1 MKKGL
6 DVFLIIVVSTIF
18 GGLFGS
24 YLVVNNIGNL
34 PWARIHTNGNNA
46 GNNFENII
54 KQQVAKQEDNA
65 VIDVV
70 KNVSPSVVSIE
81 IQKDVSQNVSVD
93 PFSQF
98 FGSWPFLNQ
107 QPQAPKATEPD
118 WQKVGGG
125 SGFIVSADGLV
136 MTNRHVIDDT
146 SAKYKVI
153 LSDGRSFD
161 AKIVGTDLFNDI
173 GVLKIDAKNLP
184 IVTLGDSDQ
193 LVIGQTVVAIGN
205 ALAEFSNT
213 VTVGVVSGQGR
224 SIVAGTGGSSEKL
237 VNVIQTD
244 AAINPGNSGGPLL
257 NLSGEVIGIN
267 TAVSSQ
273 GQLIG
278 FAIPINS
285 VRQIIESVKKTG
297 EVIRPYLGVRYS
309 MLDADMA
316 KKLNIDIT
324 DGALIAAGTK
334 KDETAIISESPA
346 SKAGLQA
353 SDVITEVNGKK
364 LNKDYDL
371 AQAISQFQPGDKI
384 MLKVWNKGQTRDV
397 TVILE
402 KYKK

>member
-1 MKKGL
+1 MKRGL

-24 YLVVNNIGNL
+24 YLVVNNISNL
-34 PWARIHTNGNNA
+34 PWANN
-46 GNNFENII
+46 NNFEQVI
-54 KQQVAKQEDNA
+54 KQQIVRQEESS
-65 VIDVV
+65 VTDVV

-81 IQKDVSQNVSVD
+81 IQKDISKNVSID
-93 PFSQF
+93 PFNDL
-98 FGSWPFLNQ
+98 FGSWPFFEA
-107 QPQAPKATEPD
+107 QPVEPKTTEPD
-118 WQKVGGG
+118 FQKIGGG
-125 SGFIVSADGLV
+125 TGFIISADGLI
-136 MTNRHVIDDT
+136 MTNRHVISDDT
-146 SAKYKVI
+146 AKYKVI
-153 LSDGRSFD
+153 LNDGRRYD
-161 AKIVGTDLFNDI
+161 AEVVGTDLFNDI
-173 GVLKIDAKNLP
+173 GVLKVEAQDLP

-224 SIVAGTGGSSEKL
+224 SIVAGSAGSSENL

-297 EVIRPYLGVRYS
+297 EVIRPYLGVRYTR
-309 MLDADMA
+309 LDADMA
-316 KKLNIDIT
+316 KKMNIDIT
-324 DGALIAAGTK
+324 EGALLAPASASN
-334 KDETAIISESPA
+334 ETAVLPDSPA

-353 SDVITEVNGKK
+353 GDVITEVNGKK
-364 LNKDYDL
+364 LDTDYDL
-371 AQAISQFQPGDKI
+371 AQAIAQFQPGDKI
-384 MLKVWNKGQTRDV
+384 TLKVWTKGQTRDV
-397 TVILE
+397 SVTLE
-402 KYKK
+402 RYKK

>member
-1 MKKGL
+1 MRKGL
-6 DVFLIIVVSTIF
+6 DVFLIIIVSTIF

-24 YLVVNNIGNL
+24 YLVVNNISNL
-34 PWARIHTNGNNA
+34 PWAA
-46 GNNFENII
+46 DNNFERVI
-54 KQQVAKQEDNA
+54 KQEIVRQEENS
-65 VIDVV
+65 VTEVV
-70 KNVSPSVVSIE
+70 KKVSPAVVSIE
-81 IQKDVSQNVSVD
+81 IQKDISKNINID
-93 PFSQF
+93 PFEDF
-98 FGSWPFLNQ
+98 FGSWPFFEY
-107 QPQAPKATEPD
+107 QAPKSQKTEPD

-125 SGFIVSADGLV
+125 TGFIISADGLI
-136 MTNRHVIDDT
+136 MTNRHVIDDS

-153 LSDGRSFD
+153 LNDGRSFE
-161 AKIVGTDLFNDI
+161 AQVMGTDLFNDI
-173 GVLKIDAKNLP
+173 GVLKVEAKDLP
-184 IVTLGDSDQ
+184 IVELGDSDQ

-257 NLSGEVIGIN
+257 NLAGQVIGIN

-285 VRQIIESVKKTG
+285 VRQIIASVQKTG
-297 EVIRPYLGVRYS
+297 QIIRPYLGVRYT

-316 KKLNIDIT
+316 KKLNIDISE
-324 DGALIAAGTK
+324 GALLAPGNSG
-334 KDETAIISESPA
+334 ETAILPDSPA
-346 SKAGLQA
+346 SKAGLQS
-353 SDVITEVNGKK
+353 SDVITEINGKK
-364 LNKDYDL
+364 LTKDYDL

-384 MLKVWNKGQTRDV
+384 TLKVWSNGQIRELLLT
-397 TVILE
+397 LE
-402 KYKK
+402 QYKK

>member
-1 MKKGL
+1 MKRGL
-6 DVFLIIVVSTIF
+6 DIFLIIIVSSIL

-24 YLVVNNIGNL
+24 YLVVHNIDNL
-34 PWARIHTNGNNA
+34 PWAKGNNL
-46 GNNFENII
+46 ENVI
-54 KQQVAKQEDNA
+54 KQQIVRQEESA
-65 VIDVV
+65 VTDVV
-70 KNVSPSVVSIE
+70 QKVSPSVVSIE
-81 IQKDVSQNVSVD
+81 IQKDVSQNANVD

-98 FGSWPFLNQ
+98 FGNWPFFQ
-107 QPQAPKATEPD
+107 QPQAPQNTEPD
-118 WQKVGGG
+118 FQKIGGG
-125 SGFIVSADGLV
+125 SGFIISSDGLI

-146 SAKYKVI
+146 TAKYKVI
-153 LSDGRSFD
+153 LNDGRRFD
-161 AKIVGTDLFNDI
+161 AEIVGTDLFNDI
-173 GVLKIDAKNLP
+173 GVLKVDAKDLP
-184 IVTLGDSDQ
+184 IVILGNSDQ

-285 VRQIIESVKKTG
+285 VSQIIDSVKKNG
-297 EVIRPYLGVRYS
+297 QIIRPYLGVRYS
-309 MLDADMA
+309 MLDAEIA
-316 KKLNIDIT
+316 KKLNIDIS
-324 DGALIAAGTK
+324 DGALLSAGANS
-334 KDETAIISESPA
+334 KDVAILPNSPA
-346 SKAGLQA
+346 SKAGLKA
-353 SDVITEVNGKK
+353 NDVIVEVNGKK

-371 AQAISQFQPGDKI
+371 SQAISQFQAGDKI
-384 MLKVWNKGQTRDV
+384 NLKIWNQGKTRDV
-397 TVILE
+397 SVTLE
-402 KYKK
+402 VYKK